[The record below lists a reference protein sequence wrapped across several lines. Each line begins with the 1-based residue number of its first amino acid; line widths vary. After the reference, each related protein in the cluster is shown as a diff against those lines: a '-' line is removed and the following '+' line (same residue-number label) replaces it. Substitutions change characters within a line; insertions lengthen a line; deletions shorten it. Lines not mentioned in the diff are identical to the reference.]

1 MDQTE
6 VGRIFSCLALVSA
19 LVQFVSG
26 PMYAVIY
33 NQTLDT
39 FPGTFM
45 LTTSLIIFVA
55 MVITV
60 LVKRLMSKGQL
71 MKYCQ
76 SSKKHYYLFLHQPHK
91 RRKNVKMMKTMNCSQ
106 RSPSAKVKKVNMSL
120 KSVHVE
126 DVNKNVIYKR
136 HIISTIYL

>member
-71 MKYCQ
+71 NIASPLKNIIIYFCISRTRGEKM
-76 SSKKHYYLFLHQPHK
+76 SK
-91 RRKNVKMMKTMNCSQ
+91 
-106 RSPSAKVKKVNMSL
+106 
-120 KSVHVE
+120 
-126 DVNKNVIYKR
+126 
-136 HIISTIYL
+136 

>member
-1 MDQTE
+1 MLLLPALKRLGISDINLLIVCNLLNGLGFLLASLSTFSTPLIYVGLILIPFQYPKYALARSLLSQSVDQTE
-6 VGRIFSCLALVSA
+6 VGRIFSCLALLSA

-60 LVKRLMSKGQL
+60 LDTFPGTFML
-71 MKYCQ
+71 
-76 SSKKHYYLFLHQPHK
+76 
-91 RRKNVKMMKTMNCSQ
+91 TT
-106 RSPSAKVKKVNMSL
+106 SL
-120 KSVHVE
+120 
-126 DVNKNVIYKR
+126 
-136 HIISTIYL
+136 IIFA

>member
-1 MDQTE
+1 MQCWAQLSDNGRCCSQSVDQTE

-60 LVKRLMSKGQL
+60 LVKCLMAKGQL
-71 MKYCQ
+71 MKYW
-76 SSKKHYYLFLHQPHK
+76 YP
-91 RRKNVKMMKTMNCSQ
+91 
-106 RSPSAKVKKVNMSL
+106 P
-120 KSVHVE
+120 
-126 DVNKNVIYKR
+126 
-136 HIISTIYL
+136 

>member
-60 LVKRLMSKGQL
+60 LVKCIMSKGQL
-71 MKYCQ
+71 KILVGYM
-76 SSKKHYYLFLHQPHK
+76 FFP
-91 RRKNVKMMKTMNCSQ
+91 
-106 RSPSAKVKKVNMSL
+106 
-120 KSVHVE
+120 
-126 DVNKNVIYKR
+126 IYKMVLAYMTGIQCR
-136 HIISTIYL
+136 

>member
-1 MDQTE
+1 MLGLQSDSGRCFSQSVDQTE

-60 LVKRLMSKGQL
+60 LVKCIMSKGQL
-71 MKYCQ
+71 MKYW
-76 SSKKHYYLFLHQPHK
+76 YP
-91 RRKNVKMMKTMNCSQ
+91 
-106 RSPSAKVKKVNMSL
+106 P
-120 KSVHVE
+120 
-126 DVNKNVIYKR
+126 
-136 HIISTIYL
+136 